1 MDITGTGEDTFSAS
15 NTPLQTNGWKH
26 IAFPVDRFVFSNDA
40 YNNKDKKA
48 TVAAVMANVY

>member
-1 MDITGTGEDTFSAS
+1 MDITGTREDTFSAS

-48 TVAAVMANVY
+48 TVAAVMANIC